1 MEILSCVASMVI
13 TAFVFFVTLTF
24 LTILF
29 PTLVSILLLVVPL
42 AIIFYFVQKG
52 MDKLINKKGN

>member
-1 MEILSCVASMVI
+1 MEILSYVISMVI

-24 LTILF
+24 LAVLF

-42 AIIFYFVQKG
+42 AIIFYFVQKN